1 MMNQRYL
8 FSFLLSTTLH
18 SCCSLLNV
26 TPDYDYNYEP
36 LTGTVM
42 YQDGSPAFDVQ
53 ISNIM
58 YPFVPDFAGDTTTSD
73 TSGNYFLPTGYV
85 EIIKDAN
92 GDCSGGKKGIAR
104 DFSIF
109 SMSFYSATDSTA
121 VFFVPDSLYY
131 RDHILGREFVYS
143 QYDTIYVGPFEIDD
157 SGVHMMPAVVV
168 P

>member
-1 MMNQRYL
+1 ML
-8 FSFLLSTTLH
+8 LILAFFLTTTLH

-36 LTGTVM
+36 LAGTVVH
-42 YQDGSPAFDVQ
+42 QDGSPAFDVS
-53 ISNIM
+53 ISDVM
-58 YPFVPDFAGDTTTSD
+58 YPFVPNFAGDSTSSD

-85 EIIKDAN
+85 EIVKDAN
-92 GDCSGGKKGIAR
+92 GDCSGGKNGIAR

-109 SMSFYSATDSTA
+109 SMSFYSATDSVV

-131 RDHILGREFVYS
+131 RNHILGREPVYA

-157 SGVHMMPAVVV
+157 SGVHIMPTVVV